1 MRWIFSIFILI
12 GFSLKGTAQ
21 SEFLNKSGSFA
32 PVRPSL
38 TLPPTTPSTSVF
50 KLHTTPEVTSSK
62 SILETN
68 TLQFTNPNNFKNPG
82 DIYKEKL
89 NKKLNVEGYGSAV
102 ENKDFFFGEFE
113 VTTERLLIACRD
125 NGEIDG
131 DNVCIWVN
139 GEKVAP
145 LIYLE
150 GSFKKYYVDL
160 KMNLNTIEIEAL
172 GTGLIY
178 PNTGQFTF
186 FDGNE
191 KLVTNQNWNLN
202 SGYKAI
208 IRVRRIKGLELEI
221 KK

>member
-1 MRWIFSIFILI
+1 MRGLFSIFILI
-12 GFSLKGTAQ
+12 GFFLKGTAQ

-32 PVRPSL
+32 PAGSGL
-38 TLPPTTPSTSVF
+38 TLPPTTPSASVF
-50 KLHTTPEVTSSK
+50 KLNTKPQTSTPK

-68 TLQFTNPNNFKNPG
+68 TLQFTNPNDFKNPG
-82 DIYKEKL
+82 DVYKEKL

-102 ENKDFFFGEFE
+102 ENKDFFFGEFV

-150 GSFKKYYVDL
+150 GNFKKYYVDL

-202 SGYKAI
+202 SSYKAI
-208 IRVRRIKGLELEI
+208 IRIRRINGLEIDI